1 VELSEIIG
9 PNEEMEHTAKNAD
22 FTYEKAFYE
31 ASEFR
36 NPECSLTALW
46 AVAHICNFH
55 DRPQAGGYSISCE
68 TLKDALESQLRLLDI
83 SASIWDCDATV
94 HLPGR
99 SSVFF
104 DSGVRLFC
112 QQRRESFSLRHD
124 AARFCRDETRGHRR
138 RNS

>member
-46 AVAHICNFH
+46 AVSTLHHLPTARRAVATAIL
-55 DRPQAGGYSISCE
+55 DAEARRPYHS
-68 TLKDALESQLRLLDI
+68 R
-83 SASIWDCDATV
+83 DAT
-94 HLPGR
+94 G
-99 SSVFF
+99 S
-104 DSGVRLFC
+104 
-112 QQRRESFSLRHD
+112 
-124 AARFCRDETRGHRR
+124 
-138 RNS
+138 